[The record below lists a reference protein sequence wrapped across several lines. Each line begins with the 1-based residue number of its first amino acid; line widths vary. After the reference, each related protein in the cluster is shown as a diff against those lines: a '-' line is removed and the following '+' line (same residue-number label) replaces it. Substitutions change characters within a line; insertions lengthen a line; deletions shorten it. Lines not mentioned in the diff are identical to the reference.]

1 MKTVLIFAKRDPA
14 AKKAAEKLKD
24 WLRSK
29 KIGVMDATDTDGTL
43 TAAEV
48 KDITMAVIIGGDG
61 TFLTLVRRL
70 ERKDAFPI
78 MGVNLGTLGFITE
91 IAKEDMIPSV
101 EAALDGSFEEAT
113 RKLMEVELW
122 RGQKLVESGTVFND
136 AVLNKDARTSM
147 LKFKVRVGDE
157 FLSDVRADG
166 YIVSTPTGSTAYSLS
181 VGGPLV
187 HPGVDAI
194 ILVPLCAHSLSARPV
209 ILPRDLEIEI
219 QLEKF
224 EGAAYLVYDG
234 QVNHAIQPGDT
245 IRLRTAKG
253 RLRLFRASKQN
264 WYATLRSKLQMA

>member
-1 MKTVLIFAKRDPA
+1 MKTVLIFAKREPA
-14 AKKAAEKLKD
+14 AKDAADKLKV
-24 WLRSK
+24 WLKSK
-29 KIGVMDATDTDGTL
+29 KIDCLDATDTDGPL
-43 TAAEV
+43 DASNV
-48 KDITMAVIIGGDG
+48 KGVSMAVIIGGDG

-70 ERKDAFPI
+70 VDKDAFPI

-91 IAKEDMIPSV
+91 IAKEEMLASM
-101 EAALDGSFEEAT
+101 EAALEGRFKEER
-113 RKLMEVELW
+113 RKLMEVELL
-122 RGQKLVESGTVFND
+122 RGGKRIELGTVFND

-147 LKFKVRVGDE
+147 LRFKVRVGEE
-157 FLSDVRADG
+157 FLSEVRADG
-166 YIVSTPTGSTAYSLS
+166 YIVATPTGSTAYNLS
-181 VGGPLV
+181 AGGPLV
-187 HPGVDAI
+187 HPGVDAV

-234 QVNHAIQPGDT
+234 QVNLEIRPGDT

-253 RLRLFRASKQN
+253 TLRLFKASKQN